1 MIYLDNAATTPIHFS
16 VSDAMHLYMTDEYGN
31 AGSRH
36 SLGKHAR
43 EAVENARAEVAR
55 FLNCEQPDQI
65 IFTSSGTEAN
75 NLAIIGTSRYLKREG
90 YPTILTSS
98 EEHESILKPIG
109 YLESEN
115 GFIVKYHNLHPT
127 GIPSVDDFWDAGFA
141 SFMYINNETGDKTD
155 IYKIGEMCEDCGT
168 IFHTDCV
175 QAAST
180 EVLDV
185 QKIKCDMMSISAH
198 KFGGPKG
205 VGALYVKDK
214 SLLSPILFGGAGQEF
229 GLRAGTENVAAIVG
243 FGEACRIRR
252 ILNQHRNIFK
262 KVSVRDFVKDLRDYM
277 QIYEIEH
284 LLSINSDEVSGKIV
298 NVCFHGIDAET
309 LMYYLDSQGVYVS
322 AGAACSS
329 NESTPSHVLLAK
341 GISSDDARCSIR
353 VSVSDINSFTDVAE
367 AAKIIAQSV
376 KQISLLSS

>member
-1 MIYLDNAATTPIHFS
+1 MIYLDNAATTPIRFS
-16 VSDAMHLYMTDEYGN
+16 VLNAMQPYMTDAYGN

-36 SLGKHAR
+36 SLGTHAR

-75 NLAIIGTSRYLKREG
+75 NLAVLGMANYLDKG
-90 YPTILTSS
+90 DHSILTSS
-98 EEHESILKPIG
+98 EEHESVLRPVR
-109 YLESEN
+109 YLESK
-115 GFIVKYHNLHPT
+115 GFMVEYHNLHPN
-127 GIPSVDDFWDAGFA
+127 GIPTVEDFWGAGFA

-185 QKIKCDMMSISAH
+185 QNIKCDMMSISAH
-198 KFGGPKG
+198 KFCGPKG
-205 VGALYVKDK
+205 VGALYVRDK

-252 ILNQHRNIFK
+252 ILNTHRNIFK
-262 KVSVRDFVKDLRDYM
+262 KVSVRDFVKELRDYM

-298 NVCFHGIDAET
+298 NVCFRGVDAET
-309 LMYYLDSQGVYVS
+309 LMYYLDKQGVYVS

-341 GISSDDARCSIR
+341 GISPDDARCSIR